1 MMDHDQYRR
10 ALLADPRS
18 EEAELAAHRA
28 GCAECRAFTERLLR
42 FESRVERA
50 LKINVAGEVLPF
62 KRPRAATGR
71 PRRFALAASVAAAVV
86 MAGVVWLAVPHASL
100 AADVVAHMAGELP
113 AWDTRDPVPD
123 AELAAV
129 LRDAKMKLMPKA
141 GEVSYASSCAFR
153 GHRVPHLVVQ
163 SAHGPVTV
171 MVLVHE
177 PVRKAEDFDEQGYRG
192 TIVPVA
198 GHGSV
203 AVLMRDTRIPPGVV
217 EAIAAQVRDAIV
229 WSP

>member
-10 ALLADPRS
+10 ALLADPRN
-18 EEAELAAHRA
+18 EDAELAAHRA
-28 GCAECRAFTERLLR
+28 ACAECRAFTERLLR
-42 FESRVERA
+42 FESRIERA
-50 LKINVAGEVLPF
+50 LKINVAAEVLPF
-62 KRPRAATGR
+62 KRRAASAAR
-71 PRRFALAASVAAAVV
+71 PRWYALAASMAAAVV

-113 AWDTRDPVPD
+113 AWDTRDPVPN
-123 AELAAV
+123 AKLAGV
-129 LRDAKMKLMPKA
+129 LRDARMKLMPNA
-141 GEVSYASSCAFR
+141 GEVSYASSCTFR

-163 SAHGPVTV
+163 FAHGPVTV

-177 PVRKAEDFDEQGYRG
+177 PVLKAEDFDEQGYRG

-198 GHGSV
+198 GHGSL
-203 AVLMRDTRIPPGVV
+203 AVLMRGAKIPPEVV
-217 EAIAAQVRDAIV
+217 EGIAAQVRDAIV